1 MSRDHAN
8 AFLRGRAVIALGAVC
23 SASLIVLT
31 CHNPHDVAI
40 PSTEGR
46 VALEVAALP
55 AAPTASPT
63 PAAPPAT
70 SLALLRRNIEQRVD
84 QGPKHRLSK
93 ADLRPRMKVVMR
105 LLDRCYNKALL
116 TDPTISGVVNTGLTI
131 RSDPTLGI
139 SLTAT
144 GFDTDGRLGESKEFL
159 SCVTTTL
166 ESNVLPPLPTLGT
179 IEATYPL
186 TFDPGGVDHH
196 DTSIIDDSV
205 RAAKQGRC
213 AEAVEAA
220 ERGLKRTWLAGPLR
234 HTLIEV
240 AGTCACRLKNELKAR
255 HYFSLASPEF
265 EDNIVR
271 ACSAVN
277 IKLLE

>member
-1 MSRDHAN
+1 MSKGRAHT
-8 AFLRGRAVIALGAVC
+8 FRRGLAVIALGAVC
-23 SASLIVLT
+23 SASVIALT
-31 CHNPHDVAI
+31 CQSPHI
-40 PSTEGR
+40 E
-46 VALEVAALP
+46 
-55 AAPTASPT
+55 ASPAS
-63 PAAPPAT
+63 AAPPAT

-84 QGPKHRLSK
+84 QAPKHRLRK

-105 LLDRCYNKALL
+105 LVDRCYGKALSI
-116 TDPTISGVVNTGLTI
+116 DPKISGVVNTGLTI
-131 RSDPTLGI
+131 RNDPTLGI
-139 SLTAT
+139 SLTVT
-144 GFDTDGRLGESKEFL
+144 GFDTDGRLGESKQFL

-179 IEATYPL
+179 IDVTYPL
-186 TFDPGGVDHH
+186 TLDPGGVDHH
-196 DTSIIDDSV
+196 DTSMVDDSV

-213 AEAVEAA
+213 AEAVDAA

-234 HTLIEV
+234 HSLIEI
-240 AGTCACRLKNELKAR
+240 AGTCACRLKDEIKAR

-271 ACSAVN
+271 ACTAVN